1 MELRQLKYLVSI
13 AEEGTFTAAAEKLF
27 ISQSA
32 LSQQVKRMEEELGVP
47 LFDRSRNRLQFTEAG
62 ELLHHRARKIIK
74 EVEEAKTAIDDLE
87 GLCRGTL
94 SIGVVQTVNAYL
106 IPRVVSYF
114 SREYPKVKLGIEEL
128 SAPLLEEKLYNHEL
142 DIGISF
148 NPSVYP
154 DLDFERIF
162 SEQLLMIVNPR
173 HKLAQCSS
181 IEVKGMGEEHLLLL
195 SNGYCT
201 RRIWDAAAR
210 EAEVEPNVQIEMNTI
225 DGLLS
230 AIQNNTKVGTVLPAL
245 TMEMKAAEGLMGIPL
260 ENPSPERE
268 VGILWRKG
276 AYRNKA
282 SEKFADVARQQYR
295 QLNEE

>member
-47 LFDRSRNRLQFTEAG
+47 LFDRSRNRLRFTEAG
-62 ELLHHRARKIIK
+62 EILHQRAKKIIN
-74 EVEEAKTAIDDLE
+74 EVKEAKNAIEDLE

-106 IPRVVSYF
+106 IPRVVSHF
-114 SREYPKVKLGIEEL
+114 SREYPKVKLAIEEL

-148 NPSVYP
+148 NPSVYSE
-154 DLDFERIF
+154 LDFDRIF
-162 SEQLLMIVNPR
+162 SEQLLMIVNAG
-173 HKLAQCSS
+173 HKLADRTA
-181 IEVKGMGEEHLLLL
+181 IDVKEMDGQQLLLL
-195 SNGYCT
+195 SHGYCT
-201 RRIWDAAAR
+201 RRIWDAVAQ
-210 EAEVEPNVQIEMNTI
+210 EEEVEPNVQIEMNTI

-230 AIQNNTKVGTVLPAL
+230 AIQYNTKVGTILPAL
-245 TMEMKAAEGLMGIPL
+245 TMEMKAAEGLMAIHL
-260 ENPSPERE
+260 EKPSPQRE

-276 AYRNKA
+276 GYRNKA
-282 SEKFADVARQQYR
+282 SKTFADVARQQYR
-295 QLNEE
+295 QLNE